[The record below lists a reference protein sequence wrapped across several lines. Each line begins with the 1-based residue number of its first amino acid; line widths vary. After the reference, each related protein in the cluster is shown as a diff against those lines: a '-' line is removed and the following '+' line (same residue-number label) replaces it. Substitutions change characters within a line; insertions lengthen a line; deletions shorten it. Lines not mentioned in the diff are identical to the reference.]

1 MRRFDFFAKSALVAL
16 FAFAAACGG
25 DQPGAEQDA
34 GDAPVVVPAEGA
46 PAAGDNPAIEGNVIE
61 VRMVTTQGGASGVFE
76 PAEINA
82 SQGDV
87 IRFVQVDGVAAHNVQ
102 FPAQRNPAGAQLPP
116 PSRYTT
122 QPGEIIEI
130 PVTMEP
136 GSYAFECLPH
146 AATGMVGTLNV
157 Q

>member
-1 MRRFDFFAKSALVAL
+1 MLSFGSSAKTAAVAL
-16 FAFAAACGG
+16 FVFAAACGG
-25 DQPGAEQDA
+25 DQPGAEPGA
-34 GDAPVVVPAEGA
+34 GDMPAVGPADGA
-46 PAAGDNPAIEGNVIE
+46 PAAGPDGALAGNVIE
-61 VRMVTTQGGASGVFE
+61 VRMVTTQGGASGAFE

-87 IRFVQVDGVAAHNVQ
+87 IRFVQADGVAAHNVQ

-122 QPGEIIEI
+122 QAGETIEI

-146 AATGMVGTLNV
+146 ATTGMVGTLNV